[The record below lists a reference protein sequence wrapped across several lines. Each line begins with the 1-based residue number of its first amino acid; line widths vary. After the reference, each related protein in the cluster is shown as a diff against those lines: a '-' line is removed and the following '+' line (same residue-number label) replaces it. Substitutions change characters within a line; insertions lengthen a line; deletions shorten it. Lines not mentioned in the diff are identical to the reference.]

1 VEGTFVS
8 LTEVFDREWYGRDAS
23 APEAL
28 RECVARAREV
38 LQSAG
43 GGEAAA

>member
-1 VEGTFVS
+1 MS

-28 RECVARAREV
+28 RECAARAKEV
-38 LQSAG
+38 LRSMR
-43 GGEAAA
+43 GEAAA